1 MAKKI
6 QAYVKLQIKAGEA
19 NPSPPIGPAL
29 GQQGV
34 NIMEFCK
41 AFNAATQTFKKG
53 MPIPAVITVY
63 TDRSFTFVLKTPPA
77 SFLIKDALKLP
88 KGSGRP
94 NTEKVGKITRA
105 QLEEIAK
112 LKTPDLTAKDLDA
125 AVRTIAGSA
134 RSMGVDSDIESKG

>member
-53 MPIPAVITVY
+53 MPIPVVITVY

-94 NTEKVGKITRA
+94 NTEKVGRISRA
-105 QLEEIAK
+105 QLEEIAT
-112 LKTPDLTAKDLDA
+112 LKAPDLTARDLDA
-125 AVRTIAGSA
+125 AVRSIAGTA
-134 RSMGVDSDIESKG
+134 RSMGVDSDIEG